1 MCLTL
6 THSELSRKSGAAGA
20 GQRQGGCGRDQADS
34 PLLQSLQLGIC
45 RISPIS
51 GRQQSQ
57 GRGQRAR
64 TRSSR
69 CSFRAFE
76 GGVPKTSRQVQ
87 RPTRPLLGST
97 PLPNALPGTLS
108 FRNHHPQTPHLSV
121 LKCGNSSISPPTPT
135 SKPPDSCAPPYSSQ
149 INSPYPGGRPLIIF
163 AMPPTLPRN

>member
-1 MCLTL
+1 MLLAQDRGREAVAETRQ
-6 THSELSRKSGAAGA
+6 TPLSSNLFNWASAGSPPPRADSSPRAGA
-20 GQRQGGCGRDQADS
+20 REPGRDLPAVPS
-34 PLLQSLQLGIC
+34 GLLRGGSLRLHW
-45 RISPIS
+45 
-51 GRQQSQ
+51 
-57 GRGQRAR
+57 
-64 TRSSR
+64 
-69 CSFRAFE
+69 
-76 GGVPKTSRQVQ
+76 QVQ